1 MSTNLA
7 PIGAHEVAEQCR
19 ARARLPTTE
28 NMTAVVMLLAANVID
43 SLANRTVVLAMSNE
57 RLEAERAS

>member
-19 ARARLPTTE
+19 ARARLPDTE
-28 NMTAVVMLLAANVID
+28 NMTAVVLLLAANVID
-43 SLANRTVVLAMSNE
+43 TLARRTIVLARE
-57 RLEAERAS
+57 LETLEAKRA

>member
-19 ARARLPTTE
+19 RIARLPPTE
-28 NMTAVVMLLAANVID
+28 NMTAVVLLLAANIID

>member
-1 MSTNLA
+1 MTNLA

-19 ARARLPTTE
+19 TRARLPTTE

>member
-7 PIGAHEVAEQCR
+7 PIGAHEIAEQCR
-19 ARARLPTTE
+19 TRARLPSTE

-43 SLANRTVVLAMSNE
+43 SLANRTVVLARE
-57 RLEAERAS
+57 LEQLEARQS

>member
-1 MSTNLA
+1 MTNLA

-19 ARARLPTTE
+19 KRARLEHTE
-28 NMTAVVMLLAANVID
+28 NMTAVVLLLAANIID
-43 SLANRTVVLAMSNE
+43 SLARRTVVLAMSNE

>member
-1 MSTNLA
+1 MTNLA

-19 ARARLPTTE
+19 TRARLPDTE
-28 NMTAVVMLLAANVID
+28 NMTAVVLLLAANVID
-43 SLANRTVVLAMSNE
+43 SLARRTVVLAMSNE

>member
-1 MSTNLA
+1 MTNLA

-19 ARARLPTTE
+19 RIARLPTTE
-28 NMTAVVMLLAANVID
+28 NMTAVVLLLAANIID

-57 RLEAERAS
+57 RLEAERA

>member
-43 SLANRTVVLAMSNE
+43 SLARRTVVLARE
-57 RLEAERAS
+57 LETLEAKRA